1 MSRTEVYWYL
11 KEKQFLKLLWSW
23 TCGATSVIDYYEK
36 KKCNEMQRIPVDQI
50 KKYKWVRNV

>member
-23 TCGATSVIDYYEK
+23 TCGATWVIDYYEK
-36 KKCNEMQRIPVDQI
+36 KKVQRDAKDTSWPNKEVQ
-50 KKYKWVRNV
+50 VS